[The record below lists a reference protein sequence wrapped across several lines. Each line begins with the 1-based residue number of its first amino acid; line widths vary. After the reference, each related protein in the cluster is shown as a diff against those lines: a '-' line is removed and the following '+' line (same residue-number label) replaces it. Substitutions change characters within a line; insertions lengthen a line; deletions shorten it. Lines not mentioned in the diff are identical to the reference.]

1 MNNIKKIC
9 LFLKLNIYYTPT
21 WVILKNIE
29 EDEKSAHEKE
39 ELKEELKRN
48 SILRYYNLSL
58 ILNDCFKQEKIYI
71 STYWRVFYWI

>member
-29 EDEKSAHEKE
+29 EDEKSAQEKE
-39 ELKEELKRN
+39 ELKEERKRN
-48 SILRYYNLSL
+48 SILR
-58 ILNDCFKQEKIYI
+58 
-71 STYWRVFYWI
+71 